1 MGILFRKVLKAMK
14 LTAVELLRPC
24 RTIISNTPL
33 QLNLWWGSKAPFKSN
48 ILYPKTHFKENL
60 CCLRGEGRYQPSGK
74 IVLAWYCGLFCLEAV
89 VLWSNRWYLC
99 HPTLEPPT
107 HPPPPSQKMPIHT
120 KYIWKWGGPFFM
132 SLPWMLSTSCLQ
144 GGQDGRGRSRA
155 DSHPAGNYP
164 I

>member
-1 MGILFRKVLKAMK
+1 MRILFRKVLKAMK

-24 RTIISNTPL
+24 RAIISNTPL

-99 HPTLEPPT
+99 HPTLEPPA
-107 HPPPPSQKMPIHT
+107 HPPSPSPKDANTYKIYLEVRGPIFHVPSLDAL
-120 KYIWKWGGPFFM
+120 YELPSGGSGWP
-132 SLPWMLSTSCLQ
+132 
-144 GGQDGRGRSRA
+144 G
-155 DSHPAGNYP
+155 
-164 I
+164 